1 MIVNKNLKP
10 ARPIE
15 LDLSGPDGNVFQL
28 FAFAKRIGR
37 QLGYTEQHIEAI
49 IAVMMYTNYEG
60 ALHTFDTEFGDFVIL
75 YR

>member
-15 LDLSGPDGNVFQL
+15 IDLSGPDGNVFQL
-28 FAFAKRIGR
+28 FAFAKTIGR

-49 IAVMMYTNYEG
+49 ITVMKYTNYEG